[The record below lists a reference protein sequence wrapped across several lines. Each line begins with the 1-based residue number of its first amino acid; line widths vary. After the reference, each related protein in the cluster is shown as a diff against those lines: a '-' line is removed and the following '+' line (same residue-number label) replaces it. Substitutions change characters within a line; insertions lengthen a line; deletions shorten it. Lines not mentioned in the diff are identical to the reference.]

1 MKTKQIMEETELL
14 YIKNSYLKEFYAT
27 VIKSGPRF
35 VILNRTSFYP
45 EGGGQPSDTGKI
57 AEEKNIFKVR
67 KVMKR
72 GNQIFHYL
80 DGNISEDVKVRG
92 VIDWEPR
99 FWNMRRHSAEHLL
112 TGLFEASGS
121 GLKVFS
127 SLKQLDFKPSD
138 LNEIDVINVQ
148 KKFNNIIDADLYV
161 QISYVKRNELGIKDD
176 TRKLEFLAN
185 IPKSVKKIRMVKIGE
200 HAITFCMGTH
210 VKTTKDIGKLKGL
223 RLESKKKKRKIV
235 YFKLAP

>member
-1 MKTKQIMEETELL
+1 MKMEETELL
-14 YIKNSYLKEFYAT
+14 YIKDSYLKEFDAT

-35 VILNRTSFYP
+35 VILNRTIFYP

-57 AEEKNIFKVR
+57 FEKDKIFKVI

-80 DGNISEDVKVRG
+80 DGNIPEGANVRG
-92 VIDWEPR
+92 FIDWKPR

-121 GLKVFS
+121 GPKVFS
-127 SLKQLDFKPSD
+127 SLKQLDFKPSN
-138 LNEIDVINVQ
+138 LNEIHVINVE
-148 KKFNNIIDADLYV
+148 KKFNNIIDADLNV
-161 QISYVKRNELGIKDD
+161 QISYVKRNELDIKDD
-176 TRKLEFLAN
+176 KRKSEFLAN
-185 IPKSVKKIRMVKIGE
+185 IPMNIEKIRMVKIGE

-210 VKTTKDIGKLKGL
+210 VRTTKDIGKLKDI

-235 YFKLAP
+235 YFELAS